1 MKNAFLLPIA
11 LFASLLI
18 PVSGASAQ
26 TTATR
31 IAVADAT
38 RIFNEMQET
47 KEAQKSMGEERDRLN
62 AIGKEKADEVR
73 KLQAERDQI
82 KPDSPKYD
90 ELNEKLTDTALDF
103 KLWQAKA
110 QSGAERN
117 QKRQIKSL
125 FAKVEAAVAEI
136 AKRDGY
142 DLVLTKVRPE
152 LPANV
157 DNINYDQ
164 IVAAL
169 SGRNVLYSSPKVD
182 ISDAVIALLDS
193 KYKGKGGAAA
203 APAGGGTPK
212 KPAGAAA
219 PRPPAE

>member
-1 MKNAFLLPIA
+1 MKQSIMLPLA
-11 LFASLLI
+11 MFASLLI
-18 PVSGASAQ
+18 PSSSASAQ
-26 TTATR
+26 TAAAR

-47 KEAQKSMGEERDRLN
+47 KDAQKGMGEERDRLN

-90 ELNEKLTDTALDF
+90 DLNEKLTDAALDF

-110 QSGAERN
+110 TSGAERN
-117 QKRQIKSL
+117 QKRQIKAL
-125 FAKVEAAVAEI
+125 FQKVEAAVAEI

-169 SGRNVLYSSPKVD
+169 SGRNVLYASPKVD

-203 APAGGGTPK
+203 APAGGAPAPK
-212 KPAGAAA
+212 KPGAGA